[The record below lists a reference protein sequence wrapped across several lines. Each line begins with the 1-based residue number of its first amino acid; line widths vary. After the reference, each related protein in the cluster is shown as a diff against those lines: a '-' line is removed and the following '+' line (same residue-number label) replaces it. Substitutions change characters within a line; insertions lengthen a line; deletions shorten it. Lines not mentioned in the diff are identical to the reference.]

1 MGEGIEAFLVS
12 VVITIIPI
20 EKIMKMANITTLNKA
35 S

>member
-1 MGEGIEAFLVS
+1 MGEGIEAFLAS

-20 EKIMKMANITTLNKA
+20 GKIMEMVNITTLNKA